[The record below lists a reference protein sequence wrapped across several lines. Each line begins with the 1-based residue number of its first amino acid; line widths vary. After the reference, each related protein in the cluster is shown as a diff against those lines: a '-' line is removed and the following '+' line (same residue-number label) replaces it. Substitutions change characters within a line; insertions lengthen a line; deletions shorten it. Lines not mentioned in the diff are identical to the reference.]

1 MRTVGMWCNRIWFI
15 AARQQEKTT
24 TQLSCQV
31 LTQLLPDPN
40 HCKEVCDCDITFFH
54 PSQEE
59 LRGKKS
65 LTHPSSMWKNLICPN
80 FPTSLCWCC
89 RKHRG
94 SYSGV
99 LITCPV
105 LYVRSC
111 CAALNSLNTHTA
123 LHHCHQDGFLH
134 STTLTMYRWLSFS
147 SWPTDNPHCAC

>member
-15 AARQQEKTT
+15 AARQQENHHTT
-24 TQLSCQV
+24 LMSGFDSTIARSQSLQGSV
-31 LTQLLPDPN
+31 WLWHHLLPSKPRRA
-40 HCKEVCDCDITFFH
+40 
-54 PSQEE
+54 Q
-59 LRGKKS
+59 RKKS
-65 LTHPSSMWKNLICPN
+65 TTHPSSMWKNLICPN

-134 STTLTMYRWLSFS
+134 STALTTYRWLSFS